1 MTIIGLTGK
10 MGSGKDTVGALL
22 IERGYKRLA
31 FADALKATAYDINPI
46 VGVRVT
52 DDGIAFERLQD
63 VVFDFGWEKAKR
75 ANPEVRRTLQA
86 LGVAARDNVKRSIW
100 VDAALEVIDDE
111 DENIVITDVRFPDE
125 AQMVMHL
132 GGTVYRV
139 VRPGYDG
146 DLHATETALD
156 KYDFPTI
163 DNSGS
168 LEDLAAIV
176 AGIGV

>member
-132 GGTVYRV
+132 ACTPPRQRWTSTTFPPSTTRARSKTWPLSWQVLGYNGETTV
-139 VRPGYDG
+139 
-146 DLHATETALD
+146 H
-156 KYDFPTI
+156 
-163 DNSGS
+163 
-168 LEDLAAIV
+168 
-176 AGIGV
+176 

>member
-31 FADALKATAYDINPI
+31 FADALKATAYDIK
-46 VGVRVT
+46 
-52 DDGIAFERLQD
+52 RLQD

-139 VRPGYDG
+139 VRPGYD
-146 DLHATETALD
+146 
-156 KYDFPTI
+156 
-163 DNSGS
+163 
-168 LEDLAAIV
+168 
-176 AGIGV
+176 